1 LILPST
7 ITLNTLLTHSP
18 ISTQES
24 AKIMQFEAN
33 TTINAPSATVFALYA
48 NVAGWPVW
56 DPDLKAASLKGA
68 FVSGAVGEVSPH
80 SGPKSALRF
89 VEVIQGKS
97 VRMECK
103 LPLGVM
109 HFDYELQTQG
119 AGTVATHRTT
129 FSGLLAPLWGR
140 LIGSGMKKTLPAALA
155 GLKRAAEAA

>member
-1 LILPST
+1 MKTTQIH
-7 ITLNTLLTHSP
+7 LLSP
-18 ISTQES
+18 TQES
-24 AKIMQFEAN
+24 APAMTFEAS
-33 TTINAPSATVFALYA
+33 TTIHAPAATVFALYA

-56 DPDLKAASLKGA
+56 DPDLKAASLAGP

-119 AGTVATHRTT
+119 GNTMATHRTT
-129 FSGLLAPLWGR
+129 FTGFLAPLWGR

-155 GLKRAAEAA
+155 GLKRAAEAD

>member
-1 LILPST
+1 MNTTLTQPSS
-7 ITLNTLLTHSP
+7 LSKENTKT
-18 ISTQES
+18 
-24 AKIMQFEAN
+24 MQFEAS
-33 TTINAPSATVFALYA
+33 TTINAPASTVFALYA
-48 NVAGWPVW
+48 NVVGWPTW
-56 DPDLKAASLKGA
+56 DPDLKAASLAGP

-109 HFDYELQTQG
+109 QFHYELQAQG
-119 AGTVATHRTT
+119 ASTVATHRTT
-129 FSGLLAPLWGR
+129 FSGFLAPLWSR

-155 GLKRAAEAA
+155 GLKRTAESA